1 MERRPRV
8 SWIMPAYNAG
18 KYIGEA
24 IGSIRGQTVR
34 DWELIVVDD
43 GSSDD
48 TRRIVSDI
56 ASGDSRVRLIAMPSP
71 SGSAFLPRKRGIEE
85 ARADIVAPLDADD
98 RIDPDYLESLL
109 GVMERTGAD
118 IVYPQMFRFDGS
130 PAVCFADG
138 LADTSGEGRTYV
150 RHTLDGW
157 GISCNGG
164 VLRRQLY
171 LDVFGVFPQEVTHAF
186 ADELL
191 TRYLLWQA
199 PVAAFTRVRY
209 HYRIYDESV
218 CRRPDRH
225 AFDLMLNDHALVG
238 FVRERYGRESEEYML
253 AQRQNFHGIFR
264 ALRLLNSHRFDP
276 EARRY
281 AQGLISVSR
290 QLMDKDVVR
299 KHVSPRYYFLLECP
313 LVPVRPALALCD
325 FVMSLG
331 KNRQTVI

>member
-18 KYIGEA
+18 RYIREA
-24 IGSIRGQTVR
+24 IDSIRRQTVR
-34 DWELIVVDD
+34 DWELIVVND

-48 TRRIVSDI
+48 TVPIVKDI
-56 ASGDSRVRLIAMPSP
+56 ASEDTRVRLLEMPSQ
-71 SGSAFLPRKRGIEE
+71 SGSAFLPRKRGIEK

-98 RIDPDYLESLL
+98 RVDPDYLESLL
-109 GVMERTGAD
+109 RAMESTGAD

-130 PAVCFADG
+130 PAVRYADG
-138 LADTSGEGRTYV
+138 LADTSGRGKSFV
-150 RHTLDGW
+150 RYTLDKW

-164 VLRRQLY
+164 LLRRQLY
-171 LDVFGVFPQEVTHAF
+171 LDVFSIFPKGVTHAF

-199 PVAAFTRVRY
+199 PVVALTTVRY
-209 HYRIYDESV
+209 YYRIYDDSV
-218 CRRPDRH
+218 CRRPCKH
-225 AFDLMLNDHALVG
+225 TFDLMLNDHALVD
-238 FVRERYGRESEEYML
+238 FVRERYGRESEEYAL

-264 ALRLLNSHRFDP
+264 TLRLLNKHRFDP

-281 AQGLISVSR
+281 ASDLMSISR
-290 QLMDKDVVR
+290 QLMDKPVVK

-325 FVMSLG
+325 FVVSVG
-331 KNRQTVI
+331 KNRQSAT